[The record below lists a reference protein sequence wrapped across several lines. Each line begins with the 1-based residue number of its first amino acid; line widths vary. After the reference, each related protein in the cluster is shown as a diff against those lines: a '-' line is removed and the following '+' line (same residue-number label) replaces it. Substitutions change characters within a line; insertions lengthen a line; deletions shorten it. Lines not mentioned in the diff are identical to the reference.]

1 MKKQFPIIKTKRLL
15 LRQFNQQDL
24 ENVYKGL
31 SHHDVIKYYGVSYE
45 SLEATR
51 AQMDF
56 FTTLEKEGT
65 GFWWAI
71 CSSDNKIFYGAGGL
85 NNFNKND
92 KKAEIGFWLMP
103 DFWAKG
109 IMKETIPLICNYG
122 FQEWGLHRIEAVIES
137 ENTASKKTVA
147 ASGFEY
153 EGTMKE
159 CEFKN
164 GNFIS
169 LDFYAKIASRI

>member
-1 MKKQFPIIKTKRLL
+1 
-15 LRQFNQQDL
+15 
-24 ENVYKGL
+24 
-31 SHHDVIKYYGVSYE
+31 
-45 SLEATR
+45 
-51 AQMDF
+51 
-56 FTTLEKEGT
+56 
-65 GFWWAI
+65 
-71 CSSDNKIFYGAGGL
+71 
-85 NNFNKND
+85 
-92 KKAEIGFWLMP
+92 MP